1 MRGGSHLNYDAL
13 LLVSFGGPEGTD
25 DVIPFLERVLKGRRV
40 PRERMM
46 EVAEHYHHFDGVSPI
61 NGQNRALIS
70 ALEEALETRNLSL
83 PVYWGNRNWHPLL
96 SDSVG
101 RMAADGIR
109 RALAFITSPYSSW
122 SNCRQYLENI
132 EEARRDAGSDAP
144 VIEKIRPFF
153 NHPGFIE
160 TMAAR
165 VRSALDCLPED
176 RRPRAHL
183 VYTAHSI
190 PLVMAGGCAY
200 EAQLREASRLISER
214 VGVSS
219 WALTFQSRSG
229 PPAQPWLEPDV
240 CDYIRSFHETDAA
253 RAGVARGDA
262 ARADAAD
269 QANAA
274 VHADRDIVVIPVGFI
289 SDHMEVAYDL
299 DVEARACC
307 DELGVRMVRAETAG
321 THPRFVDMIME
332 LVEERLSPS
341 AGRPAVGVLGP
352 WPDRCPTDCCP
363 LGR

>member
-1 MRGGSHLNYDAL
+1 
-13 LLVSFGGPEGTD
+13 
-25 DVIPFLERVLKGRRV
+25 
-40 PRERMM
+40 
-46 EVAEHYHHFDGVSPI
+46 
-61 NGQNRALIS
+61 
-70 ALEEALETRNLSL
+70 
-83 PVYWGNRNWHPLL
+83 
-96 SDSVG
+96 
-101 RMAADGIR
+101 
-109 RALAFITSPYSSW
+109 
-122 SNCRQYLENI
+122 
-132 EEARRDAGSDAP
+132 
-144 VIEKIRPFF
+144 
-153 NHPGFIE
+153 
-160 TMAAR
+160 MAAR
-165 VRSALDCLPED
+165 VRSALDRLPEE

-190 PLVMAGGCAY
+190 PLAMAGGCAY

-253 RAGVARGDA
+253 RGDA
-262 ARADAAD
+262 ARGDVSRRDAAD
-269 QANAA
+269 RADAA

-321 THPRFVDMIME
+321 THPRFVDMIVE

-341 AGRPAVGVLGP
+341 AGRPALGVLGP

>member
-1 MRGGSHLNYDAL
+1 MRGGNPLNYDAL
-13 LLVSFGGPEGTD
+13 LLVSFGGPEGPD

-46 EVAEHYHHFDGVSPI
+46 EVAEHYRHFGGVSPI

-70 ALEEALETRNLSL
+70 ALEAALETRNLSL

-96 SDSVG
+96 PDTVR
-101 RMAADGIR
+101 RMAADGIQ
-109 RALAFITSPYSSW
+109 RALAFVTSPYSSW

-132 EEARRDAGSDAP
+132 EDARREAGSGAP

-153 NHPGFIE
+153 NHPGFIG

-165 VRSALDCLPED
+165 VRSALDRLPEE

-190 PLVMAGGCAY
+190 PLAMAGGCAY

-214 VGVSS
+214 VGMSS

-240 CDYIRSFHETDAA
+240 RDYIRSFHE
-253 RAGVARGDA
+253 AGTSRT
-262 ARADAAD
+262 ARADKVDTAD
-269 QANAA
+269 QTDQS
-274 VHADRDIVVIPVGFI
+274 DRDIVVIPVGFI

-299 DVEARACC
+299 DVEARALC
-307 DELGVRMVRAETAG
+307 DEIGVRMVRAETAG
-321 THPRFVDMIME
+321 THPRFVDMIE
-332 LVEERLSPS
+332 DLVEERLSPAAADGS
-341 AGRPAVGVLGP
+341 AAAARPAEGVLGP
-352 WPDRCPTDCCP
+352 WPDRCPLDCCP
-363 LGR
+363 PGR

>member
-1 MRGGSHLNYDAL
+1 MRGRGLLNYDAL
-13 LLVSFGGPEGTD
+13 LLVSFGGPEGAD

-40 PRERMM
+40 PRERMTD
-46 EVAEHYHHFDGVSPI
+46 VAEHYHHFGGVSPI

-70 ALEEALETRNLSL
+70 ALEEALETRGLSL

-96 SDSVG
+96 PDTVG
-101 RMAADGIR
+101 RMAADGIQ
-109 RALAFITSPYSSW
+109 RALAFVTSPYSSW

-132 EEARRDAGSDAP
+132 EDARRDAGAGAP

-165 VRSALDCLPED
+165 VRCALDRLPED

-190 PLVMAGGCAY
+190 PLAMAGGCAY

-214 VGVSS
+214 AGASS

-240 CDYIRSFHETDAA
+240 CDYIRSFHEARAA
-253 RAGVARGDA
+253 RAAA

-269 QANAA
+269 QA
-274 VHADRDIVVIPVGFI
+274 DRDIVVVPVGFI

-321 THPRFVDMIME
+321 THPRFVDMIVE
-332 LVEERLSPS
+332 LVEERLSPE
-341 AGRPAVGVLGP
+341 AARPAVGVLDP
-352 WPDRCPTDCCP
+352 WPDRCPADCCP
-363 LGR
+363 PGR

>member
-1 MRGGSHLNYDAL
+1 MRGGSLSNVDAL

-25 DVIPFLERVLKGRRV
+25 DVIPFLERVLMDRRV

-46 EVAEHYHHFDGVSPI
+46 EVAEHYHHFGGVSPI
-61 NGQNRALIS
+61 NSQNRALIS
-70 ALEEALETRNLSL
+70 ALEEALETRDFSL

-96 SDSVG
+96 SDTVG
-101 RMAADGIR
+101 RMAADGIQ
-109 RALAFITSPYSSW
+109 RALAFVTSPYSSW

-132 EEARRDAGSDAP
+132 EDARRDTGCGAP
-144 VIEKIRPFF
+144 AIEKIRPFF

-160 TMAAR
+160 TMATR
-165 VRSALDCLPED
+165 VRSALDRLPEE

-190 PLVMAGGCAY
+190 PLAMAGGCAY
-200 EAQLREASRLISER
+200 EAQLRDASRLISER
-214 VGVSS
+214 VGTSS

-240 CDYIRSFHETDAA
+240 CDYIRSFHAS
-253 RAGVARGDA
+253 
-262 ARADAAD
+262 DAAD
-269 QANAA
+269 
-274 VHADRDIVVIPVGFI
+274 HADRDIVVIPVGFI

-321 THPRFVDMIME
+321 THPRFVDMIVE
-332 LVEERLSPS
+332 LVEERLSPG
-341 AGRPAVGVLGP
+341 AARPAEGVLGP
-352 WPDRCPTDCCP
+352 WPDRCPPDCCP
-363 LGR
+363 PGR